1 MNIPDQCP
9 RCGSPSPER
18 HPAVQCEGE
27 VELCTDDFHLIPTN
41 MNSPAYIEAVLKKRA
56 ELAAKDGASS

>member
-1 MNIPDQCP
+1 MTKKCP

-27 VELCTDDFHLIPTN
+27 VELCIDDFHLQPTN
-41 MNSPAYIEAVLKKRA
+41 MNNPRYIEAVLTKREA
-56 ELAAKDGASS
+56 VQ